1 MTTRPSNEM
10 IVSDLVER
18 LIRAAFSVVNRSLLF
33 AAATSVGVACAQ
45 SPPRQPFDS
54 VNWRASMTKPPV
66 TGFALGG
73 FSVQFERTKLN
84 GVKRAVSLGRVDQQG
99 DAAEHALWLCYTLGA
114 PHAWERIWIISDGEM
129 GGDTHVVTG
138 VTAVRTPNSAPTRD
152 CPELPSATRPVHF
165 DTAVWLDSTTSQVD
179 TALGR
184 PSHIAGAWS
193 AYDFQTTI
201 PGDGKCEG
209 GYDRLNWLFIK
220 SERGVVSSIRA
231 GQVTSC

>member
-1 MTTRPSNEM
+1 MLRESRFLPALREP
-10 IVSDLVER
+10 LAL

-54 VNWRASMTKPPV
+54 VNWPASMAKAPV
-66 TGFALGG
+66 SGFALGG
-73 FSVQFERTKLN
+73 FNVQFERTTLN
-84 GVKRAVSLGRVDQQG
+84 DVKRAVSLGRVDQQG

-114 PHAWERIWIISDGEM
+114 PQAWERIWIISNGEM

-152 CPELPSATRPVHF
+152 CPELPSAMRSVHF
-165 DTAVWLDSTTSQVD
+165 DTAVWLDSTTAQVD
-179 TALGR
+179 KALGT

-193 AYDFQTTI
+193 AYNFKTKI
-201 PGDGKCEG
+201 PEDGQCPG

-220 SERGVVSSIRA
+220 SERGAVSSIHA